1 MKSNNNRM
9 TRINEEIQREISN
22 IMRLELKDPRI
33 STMASV
39 LNVETTQDL
48 KYAKVF
54 ISVFGDD
61 TQKQE
66 VMEGLKSANGFIRK
80 ELAHR
85 INLRNT
91 PELNFQLDESV
102 EYAIKMS
109 KLIDEVSKTIS
120 TDGE

>member
-80 ELAHR
+80 ELARR

-91 PELNFQLDESV
+91 PELTFQLDESV

>member
-39 LNVETTQDL
+39 LSVETTQDL

-80 ELAHR
+80 ELARR

-91 PELNFQLDESV
+91 PELTFQLDESV